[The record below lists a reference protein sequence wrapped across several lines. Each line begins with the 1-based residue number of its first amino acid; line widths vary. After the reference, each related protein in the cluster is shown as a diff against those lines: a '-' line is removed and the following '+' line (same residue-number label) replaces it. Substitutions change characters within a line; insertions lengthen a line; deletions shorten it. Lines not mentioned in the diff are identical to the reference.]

1 MLLNL
6 NAFYTADQVD
16 YFISHTSRFVHRFN
30 LEMAN
35 AEILTLTD
43 MLVDGYRLDG
53 RSLHEYREISFRFP
67 RSAEDDHNSC
77 CIVNIGATSV
87 VARVSAE
94 VLEPK
99 PSRPSQGMLFVN
111 FDVTLIHPNAASRH
125 KIEEG
130 RRLSSVLQTL
140 LRDSVDL
147 DSLCIV
153 AWERV
158 FAIRVELRALSYDGN
173 LGDCG
178 ALAAISALAA
188 FRRPDVFVQD
198 NGTVTVD
205 TEAKYRPRVALGLR
219 RIPVLVTFGMTAD
232 ATVIVQDATAREDAI
247 LTGGR
252 VMIGV
257 TSFSEV
263 CCLYTTGLT
272 KPLRSTS
279 LSKCVRM
286 ADSRARSLVA
296 LVNRVLDGLK
306 RQHEAMRAAMHARSS
321 ELDATRDNSLNAPL
335 VLSTISFLQEQVN
348 GMPEG
353 LEEGELVGEEFDEYG
368 DSADDMDVVSDEADA
383 NQLSAETGIAQNSA
397 GHYQPYG
404 VIEVSCLKFDESGP
418 TDSGD
423 GLKQFSEMFDVPGIT
438 ADVDSAA
445 ASPKHRRRGTASDRR
460 YSMKSKQKSN
470 KSRLK

>member
-1 MLLNL
+1 
-6 NAFYTADQVD
+6 
-16 YFISHTSRFVHRFN
+16 
-30 LEMAN
+30 MAN

-43 MLVDGYRLDG
+43 MLVDGY
-53 RSLHEYREISFRFP
+53 SFRFP

-111 FDVTLIHPNAASRH
+111 FDVTLIHPNAPSRH
-125 KIEEG
+125 KVEEG

-205 TEAKYRPRVALGLR
+205 IEAKYRPRVALGLR

-383 NQLSAETGIAQNSA
+383 NQLSAETGIAQNPA

-460 YSMKSKQKSN
+460 YSMKIKQKSN